1 MPPLG
6 LQDQPQARHSGT
18 QSRGG
23 AKAPRPQGS
32 DCTVEAWK
40 LYSNGHLAVG
50 LLLQKNVKLTPCE
63 VTELQTQLA
72 ALGFYK
78 GEATGVFDSRTEAA
92 HKQYRQSMMQAVE
105 FSSTPVIIDKMA
117 SLAEAEAAAGVKE
130 EGKNAGARVEEYQK
144 AAAHCGPGSA
154 WCAAFVCWLFARAA
168 EESLAHFGLPKEAAA
183 FRFEDWAV
191 AQRAKGVY
199 LLDPDDVEV
208 RRGDLVIF
216 EYSHI
221 GICVESENA
230 SGKFQTVEG
239 NTAPSGGVARQ
250 REGDGVYRK
259 SQTRAKLRSIVRVQY
274 PTIEWLPF
282 QYA

>member
-1 MPPLG
+1 MPLLG
-6 LQDQPQARHSGT
+6 LEDQPQTKPSGT

-23 AKAPRPQGS
+23 AQAPRPQGT
-32 DCTVEAWK
+32 DCEVEAWK

-63 VTELQTQLA
+63 VSELQAQLA

-78 GEATGVFDSRTEAA
+78 GETTGVFDARTEAA
-92 HKQYRQSMMQAVE
+92 HKQYRKSMMQGLN
-105 FSSTPVIIDKMA
+105 FSSSPAIIDKMA
-117 SLAEAEAAAGVKE
+117 SLAEDEAAAGIKE

-144 AAAHCGPGSA
+144 AAAHCGRGSA
-154 WCAAFVCWLFARAA
+154 WCAAFVCWCFARAA
-168 EESLAHFGLPKEAAA
+168 EENVPHFSLPKEAAA

-191 AQRAKGVY
+191 AERTKGVY
-199 LLDPDDVEV
+199 LLDPQDVKV

-221 GICVESENA
+221 GICVESEDA
-230 SGKFQTVEG
+230 SGKYQSVEG
-239 NTAPSGGVARQ
+239 NTAPSGGVAKQ
-250 REGDGVYRK
+250 RDGDGVYRK
-259 SQTRAKLRSIVRVQY
+259 TQTRAKLRSIVRVQY
-274 PTIEWLPF
+274 PTIEWVPF

>member
-6 LQDQPQARHSGT
+6 LEDQPQAKPSGT

-23 AKAPRPQGS
+23 AKAPRPQGT
-32 DCTVEAWK
+32 DCQVEAWK

-63 VTELQTQLA
+63 VMELQGQLA

-78 GEATGVFDSRTEAA
+78 GEPTGVFDARTEAA
-92 HKQYRQSMMQAVE
+92 HKQYRKSMMQGLN
-105 FSSTPVIIDKMA
+105 FSSTPAIMDEVA
-117 SLAEAEAAAGVKE
+117 SIAEAEAAAGVKE

-144 AAAHCGPGSA
+144 AAAHCGKGSA
-154 WCAAFVCWLFARAA
+154 WCAAFVCWCFARAA
-168 EESLAHFGLPKEAAA
+168 EENLAHFALPKEAAA

-191 AQRAKGVY
+191 AERTKGVY
-199 LLDPDDVEV
+199 LLDPEDVTV
-208 RRGDLVIF
+208 RRGDLVVF
-216 EYSHI
+216 DFSHI
-221 GICVESENA
+221 GICVESEDA
-230 SGKFQTVEG
+230 SGKFQSVEG
-239 NTAPSGGVARQ
+239 NTAPSGGTAKQ
-250 REGDGVYRK
+250 REGDGVYKK